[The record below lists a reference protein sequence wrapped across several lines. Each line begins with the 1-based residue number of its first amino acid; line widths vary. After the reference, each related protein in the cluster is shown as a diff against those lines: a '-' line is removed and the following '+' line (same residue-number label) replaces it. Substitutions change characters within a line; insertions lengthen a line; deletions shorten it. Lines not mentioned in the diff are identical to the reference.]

1 DDSARQ
7 HDDEDRR
14 AIAGIDEGVVE
25 PARFAIR
32 PQVEEARIE
41 LALSATRAAAG
52 NAAECALGEG
62 GRRLIKLHI
71 VSFPSPLVG
80 EGGSNERS
88 SFETGE
94 GSVSADRD
102 PSSAFASRRHLLPQ
116 GEKEKQRGGP
126 SDRPL
131 VS

>member
-1 DDSARQ
+1 VQPERRLILDFDDQGGGDDDSARQ

-14 AIAGIDEGVVE
+14 AVAGIDEGVVE

-62 GRRLIKLHI
+62 GRRLICHELYF
-71 VSFPSPLVG
+71 V
-80 EGGSNERS
+80 
-88 SFETGE
+88 
-94 GSVSADRD
+94 
-102 PSSAFASRRHLLPQ
+102 
-116 GEKEKQRGGP
+116 KEKGAVLPTAPLYHVRPAISARRAPRIPRRGT
-126 SDRPL
+126 RRRCR
-131 VS
+131 